1 MSNLAKPL
9 TLGIPSKGRLM
20 EATAELL
27 AKAGFTIDR
36 TGSERGYR
44 GKLLGLDNVEI
55 AFLSASRNCRTVA

>member
-1 MSNLAKPL
+1 MNAAMSNVMNTL

-44 GKLLGLDNVEI
+44 GKLMG
-55 AFLSASRNCRTVA
+55 